1 MATTSVV
8 LPILIPLA
16 SVLNVNPIILM
27 TGATISASCAYMLP
41 VATPPNAIVFGS
53 DLLKIS
59 DMIRV
64 GFWMN
69 IVSIVIITI
78 ITYFFVPIIFY
89 GIV

>member
-1 MATTSVV
+1 
-8 LPILIPLA
+8 
-16 SVLNVNPIILM
+16 
-27 TGATISASCAYMLP
+27 MLT
-41 VATPPNAIVFGS
+41 VATPQNAIVFGS

-78 ITYFFVPIIFY
+78 LTYFFVPIIFY

>member
-1 MATTSVV
+1 
-8 LPILIPLA
+8 
-16 SVLNVNPIILM
+16 M

-53 DLLKIS
+53 NLLKIS

>member
-1 MATTSVV
+1 
-8 LPILIPLA
+8 
-16 SVLNVNPIILM
+16 M

-53 DLLKIS
+53 GLLKIS

-78 ITYFFVPIIFY
+78 IPLDIH
-89 GIV
+89 

>member
-1 MATTSVV
+1 
-8 LPILIPLA
+8 
-16 SVLNVNPIILM
+16 M